1 MSRPKRFGRDRN
13 LVSDGTI
20 KLMMCTFTSN
30 LCTGQW
36 HLHHTCPCYRLGLS
50 SMYIKDSPMKKHV
63 QFVFVTIMFSNFFPI
78 ILPWD

>member
-20 KLMMCTFTSN
+20 KSTD
-30 LCTGQW
+30 QW
-36 HLHHTCPCYRLGLS
+36 HLHHYLPMLQAGAFVHVHQRFTHEKTCAIFICQY
-50 SMYIKDSPMKKHV
+50 
-63 QFVFVTIMFSNFFPI
+63 MFSNFFPI